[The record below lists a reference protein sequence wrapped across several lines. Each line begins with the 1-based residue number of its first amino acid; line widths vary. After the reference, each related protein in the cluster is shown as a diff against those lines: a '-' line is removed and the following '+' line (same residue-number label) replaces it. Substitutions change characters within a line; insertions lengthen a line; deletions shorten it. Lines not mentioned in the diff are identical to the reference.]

1 MSSTEASLNQHLR
14 MIDQDEEAR
23 NEYEQ
28 FMEQYH
34 AEVEMYGATSEQL
47 EKAKPE
53 FMSDAFEAMSWLS
66 DAQELLSR
74 VGSDQQEREYSIRKA
89 NQYINRSK
97 YFMGKITKAER
108 EAMGANS
115 SDQESNDTLMV
126 ELILEKEDR
135 EVERDFYNW

>member
-1 MSSTEASLNQHLR
+1 MSRIEAALNQHL
-14 MIDQDEEAR
+14 DQMDKDEEAR
-23 NEYEQ
+23 NEYEN

-34 AEVEMYGATSEQL
+34 SEIEMYGTTADQL

-89 NQYINRSK
+89 NQLINRSK
-97 YFMGKITKAER
+97 YFMGKIAKAER
-108 EAMGANS
+108 EAMEV
-115 SDQESNDTLMV
+115 ESNDTLMS
-126 ELILEKEDR
+126 ELILEKEDF